1 MCVTNEK
8 KVLVLGL
15 KLSFDTFL
23 EDHSG
28 KNILIVE
35 KTIHMKFSLNLRVL
49 VDNPVVFT
57 LVMVTRGA
65 GMVL

>member
-15 KLSFDTFL
+15 KLSLDTFL
-23 EDHSG
+23 EDHSV

-35 KTIHMKFSLNLRVL
+35 KTIYMKFSLNLRVL

-65 GMVL
+65 GVVL